1 MLLPGILLAAVG
13 AAYLP
18 EPPPAGAAGPDVPKG
33 IAVPPGHKLLFQL
46 DARGVQVYKAVP
58 GKAGKLEWA
67 LEGPLADLFD
77 DRARKAGCHYEGPSW
92 EAADGSKVVRDTAAE
107 VKLAPAPRPA
117 DDVPW
122 LLIQVKAAEG
132 PAGRLSPAVY
142 VQRLQTAGGKAPAE
156 APKRA
161 GTRVGVVYN
170 AVYRFFGKAE

>member
-13 AAYLP
+13 ATSLG
-18 EPPPAGAAGPDVPKG
+18 EPPPPGAAGPDVPKG

-46 DARGVQVYKAVP
+46 DARGVQVYKAVE

-67 LEGPLADLFD
+67 LEAPLAELLDK
-77 DRARKAGCHYEGPSW
+77 ARKAGYHYDGPSW
-92 EAADGSKVVRDTAAE
+92 EAADGSKVVRDPSAE
-107 VKLAPAPRPA
+107 VKSAPAPRPR

-122 LLIQVKAAEG
+122 LLIRVKAAEG
-132 PAGRLSPAVY
+132 RAGRLSPVVY

-161 GTRVGVVYN
+161 GTKVGVGYT
-170 AVYRFFGKAE
+170 AVYCFYGKAE